1 MLLHRDRGLA
11 YHRCITGKNRVFA
24 EAGRLEERSVAFA
37 LAFITEANGSVP
49 RNSGRMLIRID
60 GSSIGSMGGGAVEAL
75 ALQEAAEALRTE
87 KSRTTRRSLT
97 SKGEALSE

>member
-11 YHRCITGKNRVFA
+11 YHRCITGKNRISA

-37 LAFITEANGSVP
+37 LAFITKPMAQFRETQAEW
-49 RNSGRMLIRID
+49 LIRID
-60 GSSIGSMGGGAVEAL
+60 GSSIGSIDEGAMEAL
-75 ALQEAAEALRTE
+75 VLQEAAEALRTE
-87 KSRTTRRSLT
+87 KSRMARRSLI